1 MGRYSND
8 GFLTALDKQF
18 NRVRTQGSLFVTLKR
33 YVPKAFKSGR
43 ANPEGS
49 EPLCLIRA
57 KLGNHSISTVVPQKD
72 VVKFQAAFSTILKG
86 NMDGL
91 KKPEKKKA
99 KEGKTK

>member
-33 YVPKAFKSGR
+33 S
-43 ANPEGS
+43 
-49 EPLCLIRA
+49 
-57 KLGNHSISTVVPQKD
+57 
-72 VVKFQAAFSTILKG
+72 AFSTILKG

-99 KEGKTK
+99 KEGKTKFEIPADASHKVQMAHSGTAAVLYVHALCMG